1 LLTLKPHLG
10 LLFPVMLAASGRWR
24 VFLVASATALLI
36 AAMTAA
42 LIGPQ
47 VWIDFL
53 QKGIPVQNLVL
64 ADPDRIGTPNFPTI
78 FMNVRGTGASYAIAM
93 TVQACFSAFA
103 VGAVFF
109 AFRYRRNGDPQLLA
123 ALFFACSICG
133 VPYLLSYD
141 TLPATCLAVMLLGS
155 GTLDRRG
162 QVLAKLVYWLPL
174 IQMALGTGH
183 IPGPALIPPAFALY
197 ALMRLKADRG
207 LPAHEL
213 QARPVPAL

>member
-1 LLTLKPHLG
+1 
-10 LLFPVMLAASGRWR
+10 LFPVMLAASGRWR

-36 AAMTAA
+36 AAVTAA
-42 LIGPQ
+42 LFGPQ
-47 VWIDFL
+47 VWLDFV

-64 ADPDRIGTPNFPTI
+64 VDPDRIGTPFFPPI

-103 VGAVFF
+103 IGAVFF
-109 AFRYRRNGDPQLLA
+109 AFRHRKDADPQLLA
-123 ALFFACSICG
+123 ALFFACSICA

-141 TLPATCLAVMLLGS
+141 TLPVTCLAVMLLGA

-174 IQMALGTGH
+174 IQMALGSGH

-197 ALMRLKADRG
+197 VLMRLKADRG
-207 LPAHEL
+207 MPTDAVL
-213 QARPVPAL
+213 ARPAPAAAALE